1 MFGRIEPVKNGS
13 AVCGEAPGADSGG
26 DAVVGD
32 LHLRQ
37 SCQEFV
43 DALRACAAFNVE
55 SFSVSAPEPKIDG
68 RHLEEIAY
76 DRMEHALRE
85 LRSLRASCSAG
96 FQAKFEAL
104 FALEDWFG
112 REDFRVVAFAFEL
125 VEEAYAFLVVD
136 QVADSKPAPKTN
148 SGSSSKRQE
157 SRLSFPQLL
166 RLAGE
171 PKPST
176 QARRA
181 VRKADDQRKASPN
194 GGLDAFLHDDGSA
207 VLLPGSRRSAALHAA
222 RSNRYF
228 RR

>member
-112 REDFRVVAFAFEL
+112 KEDSRVVGFAFEL
-125 VEEAYAFLVVD
+125 VEEAYEFFVVD
-136 QVADSKPAPKTN
+136 QNTDSKPFPKTN
-148 SGSSSKRQE
+148 RGSSGERQE
-157 SRLSFPQLL
+157 SRLSFPRLL
-166 RLAGE
+166 PLAGE
-171 PKPST
+171 PRSST
-176 QARRA
+176 HGRARRSQA
-181 VRKADDQRKASPN
+181 
-194 GGLDAFLHDDGSA
+194 
-207 VLLPGSRRSAALHAA
+207 
-222 RSNRYF
+222 
-228 RR
+228 

>member
-1 MFGRIEPVKNGS
+1 MFGRIQPVKNGS
-13 AVCGEAPGADSGG
+13 AICGEGPGADSGG

-32 LHLRQ
+32 LRLRQ

-55 SFSVSAPEPKIDG
+55 SFPESAPEPTIDG
-68 RHLEEIAY
+68 RRLEEIAY
-76 DRMEHALRE
+76 DKMEHALRE

-112 REDFRVVAFAFEL
+112 REDFRVVGFAFEL
-125 VEEAYAFLVVD
+125 VEEAYAFFVVP

-148 SGSSSKRQE
+148 GGSSDERRE
-157 SRLSFPQLL
+157 SRLSFPRLL

-171 PKPST
+171 PRSST
-176 QARRA
+176 QSRARRS
-181 VRKADDQRKASPN
+181 QS
-194 GGLDAFLHDDGSA
+194 
-207 VLLPGSRRSAALHAA
+207 
-222 RSNRYF
+222 
-228 RR
+228 

>member
-1 MFGRIEPVKNGS
+1 MFARIQPVKNGS
-13 AVCGEAPGADSGG
+13 AVSGEGPSADRGG

-55 SFSVSAPEPKIDG
+55 SFPARAPEPTIDG

-76 DRMEHALRE
+76 DKMEHALRE

-104 FALEDWFG
+104 FALENWFG
-112 REDFRVVAFAFEL
+112 KEDFRVVAFAFEL
-125 VEEAYAFLVVD
+125 LEEAYAFFVVD
-136 QVADSKPAPKTN
+136 QVADSKPVPKTDG
-148 SGSSSKRQE
+148 GSSGKRQD

-171 PKPST
+171 TRPST
-176 QARRA
+176 HSRARRS
-181 VRKADDQRKASPN
+181 QS
-194 GGLDAFLHDDGSA
+194 
-207 VLLPGSRRSAALHAA
+207 
-222 RSNRYF
+222 
-228 RR
+228 

>member
-37 SCQEFV
+37 SCQAFV
-43 DALRACAAFNVE
+43 DALRACAAFSVE
-55 SFSVSAPEPKIDG
+55 SFPARVPEPTIDG
-68 RHLEEIAY
+68 QHLEEIAY
-76 DRMEHALRE
+76 DKMEHALRE

-176 QARRA
+176 HSKARRS
-181 VRKADDQRKASPN
+181 QS
-194 GGLDAFLHDDGSA
+194 
-207 VLLPGSRRSAALHAA
+207 
-222 RSNRYF
+222 
-228 RR
+228 

>member
-1 MFGRIEPVKNGS
+1 MFGRIQPVKNGS
-13 AVCGEAPGADSGG
+13 AVCGEGPGVDSGG

-37 SCQEFV
+37 SCQKFV
-43 DALRACAAFNVE
+43 DALRACAAFNVD
-55 SFSVSAPEPKIDG
+55 SFPASAPEPTIDS
-68 RHLEEIAY
+68 RRLEEIAY
-76 DRMEHALRE
+76 DKMEHALQE

-136 QVADSKPAPKTN
+136 QVADSKPAPKAN
-148 SGSSSKRQE
+148 SGYSSKRQE

-166 RLAGE
+166 RLVGE
-171 PKPST
+171 PRPST
-176 QARRA
+176 HGRARRS
-181 VRKADDQRKASPN
+181 QS
-194 GGLDAFLHDDGSA
+194 
-207 VLLPGSRRSAALHAA
+207 
-222 RSNRYF
+222 
-228 RR
+228 

>member
-76 DRMEHALRE
+76 DKMELALRE

-112 REDFRVVAFAFEL
+112 KEDLRVVAFAFEL
-125 VEEAYAFLVVD
+125 LEEAYTFFVVD
-136 QVADSKPAPKTN
+136 QIADSKPAPKT
-148 SGSSSKRQE
+148 SRGSSGKRKN
-157 SRLSFPQLL
+157 SRLSFPRLL
-166 RLAGE
+166 RSAGE
-171 PKPST
+171 PTPST
-176 QARRA
+176 HGRARRS
-181 VRKADDQRKASPN
+181 QS
-194 GGLDAFLHDDGSA
+194 
-207 VLLPGSRRSAALHAA
+207 
-222 RSNRYF
+222 
-228 RR
+228 

>member
-1 MFGRIEPVKNGS
+1 MFGRIQPVKNGS
-13 AVCGEAPGADSGG
+13 AVCGEGSGADRGG

-55 SFSVSAPEPKIDG
+55 SFPARAPEPTID
-68 RHLEEIAY
+68 RQHLEEIAY
-76 DRMEHALRE
+76 DKMEHALRE

-112 REDFRVVAFAFEL
+112 REDFRVVGFAFEL
-125 VEEAYAFLVVD
+125 VEEAYAFFVVD
-136 QVADSKPAPKTN
+136 QVADSKPVPKVE
-148 SGSSSKRQE
+148 SGSSAKRQD

-171 PKPST
+171 TRPST
-176 QARRA
+176 HSRARRS
-181 VRKADDQRKASPN
+181 QS
-194 GGLDAFLHDDGSA
+194 
-207 VLLPGSRRSAALHAA
+207 
-222 RSNRYF
+222 
-228 RR
+228 